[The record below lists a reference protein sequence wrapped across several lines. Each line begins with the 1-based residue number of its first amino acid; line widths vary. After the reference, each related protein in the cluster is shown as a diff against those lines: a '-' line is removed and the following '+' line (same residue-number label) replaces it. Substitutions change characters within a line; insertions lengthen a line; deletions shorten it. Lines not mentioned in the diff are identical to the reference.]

1 MVQFAG
7 LSVYHFWM
15 IEYQSNTWVNADDPC
30 GQTICMKGVPMG
42 PLQRYPRIQ
51 GIDVESR
58 ANISYYPRPLMV
70 NAFCTLERLEG
81 SKQS

>member
-1 MVQFAG
+1 
-7 LSVYHFWM
+7 
-15 IEYQSNTWVNADDPC
+15 
-30 GQTICMKGVPMG
+30 MG
-42 PLQRYPRIQ
+42 HIQRYPRIQ

-70 NAFCTLERLEG
+70 NTFCTLERLQG

>member
-1 MVQFAG
+1 MFTRGYTKHPCTQSVCTLGFAVR
-7 LSVYHFWM
+7 S
-15 IEYQSNTWVNADDPC
+15 IRP
-30 GQTICMKGVPMG
+30 
-42 PLQRYPRIQ
+42 YPHIQ

-70 NAFCTLERLEG
+70 NAFCTLERLQG